1 MHGSVI
7 YDDADAKREDINT
20 VLLEI
25 VLQKYSILLTVQ
37 EGLMFLSSSVLPLL
51 FQAVQ
56 KPTAIPLNMHGYMGI
71 LARVFSLKPVDIPG
85 FHFWRKLEHYGK
97 CD

>member
-1 MHGSVI
+1 MHGSFI

-37 EGLMFLSSSVLPLL
+37 EGLMFYPSVFFLYYFKRYRSQL
-51 FQAVQ
+51 
-56 KPTAIPLNMHGYMGI
+56 
-71 LARVFSLKPVDIPG
+71 RS
-85 FHFWRKLEHYGK
+85 R
-97 CD
+97 

>member
-1 MHGSVI
+1 MHGSFI

-37 EGLMFLSSSVLPLL
+37 AYRRVLCFILQCSSFIISSGTEANCDPVEDAWL
-51 FQAVQ
+51 
-56 KPTAIPLNMHGYMGI
+56 HGYLGQGI
-71 LARVFSLKPVDIPG
+71 
-85 FHFWRKLEHYGK
+85 
-97 CD
+97 

>member
-1 MHGSVI
+1 MHGSFI

-37 EGLMFLSSSVLPLL
+37 EGLMFYP
-51 FQAVQ
+51 Q
-56 KPTAIPLNMHGYMGI
+56 
-71 LARVFSLKPVDIPG
+71 VFFLYYFKRYRSQL
-85 FHFWRKLEHYGK
+85 RSR
-97 CD
+97 